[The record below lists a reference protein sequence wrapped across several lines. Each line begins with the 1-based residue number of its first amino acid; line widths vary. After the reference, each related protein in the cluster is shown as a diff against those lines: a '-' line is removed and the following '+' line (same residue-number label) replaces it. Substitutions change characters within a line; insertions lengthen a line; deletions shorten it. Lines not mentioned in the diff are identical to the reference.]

1 MAKLTINERVAG
13 ANSGTE
19 HLSKEINLDKIITSP
34 TFAGLFPRNEKM
46 VNIIADDI
54 KINGY
59 DKSQPIHIWKEQG
72 TLIDGHHR
80 YYATQIAGL
89 TTIPVYE
96 HSFENEE
103 QALEYALKLQ
113 VERRNLN
120 DAELYIA
127 VTKLDSLK
135 KRGKKAAGAEEPKGK
150 SSDALGDILGT
161 SGRKVEKI
169 RAINRD
175 ATEEVQKAIKNDKM
189 SINAAYKTTR
199 QKKETKPEEIK
210 PVETKQEEKVVIPSE
225 VEDPFDMGVT
235 EWEDVTEEEPETESY
250 TVRFTGSLKAI
261 AELKNVIAREIEN
274 LELSIEI
281 L

>member
-54 KINGY
+54 NINGY

-72 TLIDGHHR
+72 ILIDGHHR

-113 VERRNLN
+113 IERRNLN
-120 DAELYIA
+120 DAELFAA
-127 VTKLDSLK
+127 VKQLDALK
-135 KRGKKAAGAEEPKGK
+135 KRGKKEAGAEEPKGK
-150 SSDALGDILGT
+150 SSDALGEVLGI

-169 RAINRD
+169 RAVDRD
-175 ATEEVQKAIKNDKM
+175 ATEEVKKAVANNEM

-199 QKKETKPEEIK
+199 PKQEPKPAEIKPEE
-210 PVETKQEEKVVIPSE
+210 PKQVEKVTVSTEIE
-225 VEDPFDMGVT
+225 EDPFDMGIGDEVI
-235 EWEDVTEEEPETESY
+235 EIEEETESY
-250 TVRFTGSLKAI
+250 TVRFTGNPKAI
-261 AELKNVIAREIEN
+261 AQLKNIISREVEN
-274 LELSIEI
+274 LELNIE
-281 L
+281 LL

>member
-54 KINGY
+54 IINGY

-113 VERRNLN
+113 IERRNLN
-120 DAELYIA
+120 DAELFAA
-127 VTKLDSLK
+127 VRQLDALK
-135 KRGKKAAGAEEPKGK
+135 KRGKKVFA
-150 SSDALGDILGT
+150 
-161 SGRKVEKI
+161 
-169 RAINRD
+169 
-175 ATEEVQKAIKNDKM
+175 
-189 SINAAYKTTR
+189 
-199 QKKETKPEEIK
+199 
-210 PVETKQEEKVVIPSE
+210 
-225 VEDPFDMGVT
+225 VT
-235 EWEDVTEEEPETESY
+235 ENSTILDVTEEKFPNKCVIINTY
-250 TVRFTGSLKAI
+250 R
-261 AELKNVIAREIEN
+261 ELM
-274 LELSIEI
+274 ELLWKKIQR
-281 L
+281 LVFL